1 MAPARKIP
9 ELRISVVLL
18 EFCAQGQA
26 ENIYHQGHPEAYH
39 NSCYSVLHF
48 RDILDA
54 LKTLITDRSQHT
66 NARTFHLPRF
76 MPSKLDGV
84 TYSIKKNNWI
94 NPASANRGV
103 SFTPRASWE
112 GNGLEAGREEG
123 LSAAI
128 PMGWMAIPDVVCI
141 PSGSIVQKRG
151 VSEPL
156 LGWCH
161 GALSS

>member
-1 MAPARKIP
+1 
-9 ELRISVVLL
+9 VLQ
-18 EFCAQGQA
+18 CA
-26 ENIYHQGHPEAYH
+26 
-39 NSCYSVLHF
+39 SF

-66 NARTFHLPRF
+66 NARAFHLPRF

-84 TYSIKKNNWI
+84 TYSIKKNYWI
-94 NPASANRGV
+94 ISHPAWANRGV
-103 SFTPRASWE
+103 GFTPRASWE
-112 GNGLEAGREEG
+112 GKDLEAGREEG